1 MRSILGVP
9 TKDKSNM
16 NRTAGKTKTMEK
28 LLSRINHKRNKRRI
42 GLIVGVL
49 VTEFGG
55 IEGFV
60 FLLTEHEGL

>member
-1 MRSILGVP
+1 
-9 TKDKSNM
+9 M

-60 FLLTEHEGL
+60 FLLTEHE